1 MHTLHLHNNKNS
13 KAVEKCILE
22 KKSFPPLSLKLDP
35 WLVFFD
41 GACLLTVDGRDVACF
56 LNYFIFYTYADQN
69 KSGTLLLIQIQKMKM
84 KKKRV
89 NHDLE
94 HAGIDNMA

>member
-1 MHTLHLHNNKNS
+1 MYFRKKNR
-13 KAVEKCILE
+13 
-22 KKSFPPLSLKLDP
+22 PPPFSLKLDP

-69 KSGTLLLIQIQKMKM
+69 KSGTLLLIQIQKNEDEEKT
-84 KKKRV
+84 
-89 NHDLE
+89 
-94 HAGIDNMA
+94 G

>member
-1 MHTLHLHNNKNS
+1 MFF
-13 KAVEKCILE
+13 E
-22 KKSFPPLSLKLDP
+22 KKIVPPPLSLKLDP

-69 KSGTLLLIQIQKMKM
+69 KSGTLLLIQIQKNEDEEKT
-84 KKKRV
+84 
-89 NHDLE
+89 
-94 HAGIDNMA
+94 G